1 MLTHNLNGGVIM
13 FWENFQN
20 MPLFRKLFF
29 RKQVESEE
37 LFSMLTA
44 QSSIS
49 GLSYFERRILISHV
63 PEMEKIQE
71 FHQNLCERLD
81 AFIEEAQSRIP
92 LSAVSKLDIRW
103 LENAYAV
110 KVFTY
115 LSDPFPPAY
124 LVYGVFFYRK
134 YPNGKWVLQEK
145 KPDKYDLGFT
155 TERYDAHVTSSYP
168 EDITISYCGGFGDV
182 NYVSQKDFTFYEE
195 RFYATS
201 PDSDLAVR

>member
-1 MLTHNLNGGVIM
+1 
-13 FWENFQN
+13 
-20 MPLFRKLFF
+20 
-29 RKQVESEE
+29 
-37 LFSMLTA
+37 MLTA

-81 AFIEEAQSRIP
+81 AFIEEAQSRIH
-92 LSAVSKLDIRW
+92 LYAVPKSDIRW

-115 LSDPFPPAY
+115 LSDSFPPAY

-134 YPNGKWVLQEK
+134 YSNGKWVLLER
-145 KPDKYDLGFT
+145 KPEKYDLGFT

-195 RFYATS
+195 RFYATAPGS
-201 PDSDLAVR
+201 ELTVR